1 MIKMIK
7 LCICWIR
14 DDINYIILCFFC
26 SVFFVVEKLKIFFF
40 LKVFGKKIIISYVN
54 RIIYLWLLI
63 VLIEYLDGLL

>member
-26 SVFFVVEKLKIFFF
+26 SVFFVVEKLKFFFF